1 MGKRSGAK
9 PLTMLDG
16 AGRDEVAA
24 RMGKS
29 GRQKEAEENVNMNIA
44 ISAAVMAVMSLVL
57 GFVVHGWLLAPDYK
71 ALGPL
76 FRPEEQQMAFFG
88 FMIAAHILI
97 GIGFTWIYRMGR
109 EAKPFLG
116 QGVRFGLAVAV
127 LAVIPIY
134 LIYYAVQP
142 MPGNVVA
149 KQIVFGTIGAVPVSY
164 THLTLPTI
172 LRV

>member
-1 MGKRSGAK
+1 MNAK
-9 PLTMLDG
+9 F
-16 AGRDEVAA
+16 
-24 RMGKS
+24 
-29 GRQKEAEENVNMNIA
+29 A

-57 GFVVHGWLLAPDYK
+57 GFIVHGWLLGPDYK
-71 ALGPL
+71 ALAAL
-76 FRPEEQQMAFFG
+76 FRPESEQMGVFG
-88 FMIAAHILI
+88 HMIAAHVLI

-127 LAVIPIY
+127 LATIPTC

-149 KQIVFGTIGAVPVSY
+149 KQIVFGTIAMVLMGIVCAWVNQDK
-164 THLTLPTI
+164 
-172 LRV
+172 RA